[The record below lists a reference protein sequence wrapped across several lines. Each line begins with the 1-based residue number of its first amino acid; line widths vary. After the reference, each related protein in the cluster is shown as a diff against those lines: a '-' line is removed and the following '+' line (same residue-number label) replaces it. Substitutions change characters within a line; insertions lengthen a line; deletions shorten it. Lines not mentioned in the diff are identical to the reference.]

1 MKVLS
6 IKNAFNTM
14 LKNIEVK
21 EAEKLNKLINKR
33 VRIDGSDMSN
43 EAFNQLETAQRTLA
57 NYATAKDI
65 YISFASP
72 KYKPNENSHTISL
85 WIMDKKNKKVTTK
98 ILDDDV
104 TKLHKHNV
112 TDYKMYETPDETQVM
127 RKFTK
132 ESHEDT
138 FLRNIYRNIETMVNS
153 MRK

>member
-21 EAEKLNKLINKR
+21 ETEKLNKLINKR

-65 YISFASP
+65 YISIASP

-112 TDYKMYETPDETQVM
+112 TDYKMYETPDETQVV